1 MQIHRREQVSRQ
13 PNGPHD
19 SPVQRAC
26 NTLLPPAVPVQH
38 ITIPATSV
46 GFDDLRRLGAVL
58 WVIDAE
64 NLNYS
69 LSRIGWKPD
78 YGAMLQRIAS
88 VSESVD
94 AHAFMST
101 SETSMEPKRR
111 YFASQGIAP
120 HLRTHDTILAVG
132 QAGPHCNSDNE
143 LLLHLGFLCGQRTYD
158 TVILGTGDGA
168 LGCAAGNFLAG
179 LAQPPRVY
187 TISVQGSTSVQL
199 LTRSNWLINGN
210 MIIGG
215 DLVRR
220 YGDASVLRTRH

>member
-1 MQIHRREQVSRQ
+1 MQIDRRQQVSRH
-13 PNGPHD
+13 PSRSHAP
-19 SPVQRAC
+19 SVQRAS
-26 NTLLPPAVPVQH
+26 NALPPPPVPVQL
-38 ITIPATSV
+38 ITLPAASV
-46 GFDDLRRLGAVL
+46 GFVELRQLGAVL

-94 AHAFMST
+94 AHAFMS
-101 SETSMEPKRR
+101 SRETSMEPKRR

-120 HLRTHDTILAVG
+120 HLRAHETILAVG

-168 LGCAAGNFLAG
+168 LGCAAGNFLAE

-187 TISVQGSTSVQL
+187 TISVQGATSGQL

-220 YGDASVLRTRH
+220 YGEAAVQHTRH